1 MPPRAAL
8 EILGGEVLVDGDGR
22 AYYRCEGQETVDEIC
37 DRFDVDALSP
47 ENGRLPHIARGAALT
62 RKATLLAKTLV
73 LLPEAALRSAE
84 GARRRKRRKPCAAC
98 RLEGY
103 VGALHCRETRR
114 HDAPDFDAGAGDRVR
129 TRFVVDDG
137 SASGGPLWGWYFG
150 TVVARG
156 ASSIDVRYDDDPAT
170 TFTEPW
176 PGDEVVVL
184 PDDGS
189 LPTAAPDEAAARAR
203 HVGRRLKLEGDDDQA
218 DWAAVSRCYVSY
230 VEGFEG
236 VVLGVERDGVVVDHL
251 LADLD
256 LGATWE
262 DGGV

>member
-1 MPPRAAL
+1 MNDPVN
-8 EILGGEVLVDGDGR
+8 IVYGTFVLTIGW
-22 AYYRCEGQETVDEIC
+22 
-37 DRFDVDALSP
+37 LSFNMSGTRGLT
-47 ENGRLPHIARGAALT
+47 NGR
-62 RKATLLAKTLV
+62 
-73 LLPEAALRSAE
+73 
-84 GARRRKRRKPCAAC
+84 
-98 RLEGY
+98 
-103 VGALHCRETRR
+103 
-114 HDAPDFDAGAGDRVR
+114 
-129 TRFVVDDG
+129 
-137 SASGGPLWGWYFG
+137 
-150 TVVARG
+150 
-156 ASSIDVRYDDDPAT
+156 
-170 TFTEPW
+170 
-176 PGDEVVVL
+176 DEVVVL

-203 HVGRRLKLEGDDDQA
+203 HVGRRLRLEGDDDQA

>member
-1 MPPRAAL
+1 M
-8 EILGGEVLVDGDGR
+8 
-22 AYYRCEGQETVDEIC
+22 
-37 DRFDVDALSP
+37 
-47 ENGRLPHIARGAALT
+47 
-62 RKATLLAKTLV
+62 
-73 LLPEAALRSAE
+73 
-84 GARRRKRRKPCAAC
+84 
-98 RLEGY
+98 
-103 VGALHCRETRR
+103 
-114 HDAPDFDAGAGDRVR
+114 
-129 TRFVVDDG
+129 
-137 SASGGPLWGWYFG
+137 
-150 TVVARG
+150 
-156 ASSIDVRYDDDPAT
+156 SSIDVRYDDDPAT

-176 PGDEVVVL
+176 PGDKVVVL

-203 HVGRRLKLEGDDDQA
+203 HVGRRLRLEGDDDQA